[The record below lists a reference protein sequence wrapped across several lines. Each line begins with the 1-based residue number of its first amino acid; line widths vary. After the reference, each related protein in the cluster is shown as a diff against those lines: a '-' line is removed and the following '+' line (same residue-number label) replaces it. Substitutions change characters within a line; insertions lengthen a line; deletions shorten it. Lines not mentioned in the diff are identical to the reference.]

1 MDLAAVAETI
11 RDPQMQYYL
20 CGPVAF
26 MQFAALHKRYRAAE
40 IILHLRVAN
49 SFRHRR

>member
-26 MQFAALHKRYRAAE
+26 MVF
-40 IILHLRVAN
+40 IDP
-49 SFRHRR
+49 